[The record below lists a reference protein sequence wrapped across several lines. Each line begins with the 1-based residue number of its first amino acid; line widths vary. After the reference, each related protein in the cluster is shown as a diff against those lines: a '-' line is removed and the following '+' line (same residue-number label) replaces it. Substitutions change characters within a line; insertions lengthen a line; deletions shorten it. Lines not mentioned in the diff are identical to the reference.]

1 MWDFS
6 FLLIL
11 FFLCSLNDIYNIM
24 TCEGLL
30 LAVNPFIFIH
40 RVCLSADL
48 SPDEVVWLDKL
59 AGPLVSY
66 TLRGLLPLIRN
77 APAAVV
83 VQPTWRKKQ
92 IESRGRVNE
101 HFRPLFKPK
110 KRYLC
115 TEIYSYCTQQHHL
128 TMYFTL
134 LRND

>member
-48 SPDEVVWLDKL
+48 SPDEVVRLDKL

-66 TLRGLLPLIRN
+66 TLRGLLTN
-77 APAAVV
+77 V
-83 VQPTWRKKQ
+83 
-92 IESRGRVNE
+92 
-101 HFRPLFKPK
+101 
-110 KRYLC
+110 
-115 TEIYSYCTQQHHL
+115 
-128 TMYFTL
+128 L
-134 LRND
+134 LRRLS